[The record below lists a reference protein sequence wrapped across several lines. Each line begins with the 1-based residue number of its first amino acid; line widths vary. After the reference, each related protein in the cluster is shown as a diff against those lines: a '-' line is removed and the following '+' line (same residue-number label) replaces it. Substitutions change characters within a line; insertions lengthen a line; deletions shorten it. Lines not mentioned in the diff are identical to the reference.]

1 MVSYI
6 FLLCNRT
13 KFYKMGP
20 LEWLWRKITYLK

>member
-1 MVSYI
+1 MSLIIYM
-6 FLLCNRT
+6 

>member
-1 MVSYI
+1 M
-6 FLLCNRT
+6 

>member
-1 MVSYI
+1 IILQIVA
-6 FLLCNRT
+6 CNIYM

>member
-1 MVSYI
+1 
-6 FLLCNRT
+6 

>member
-1 MVSYI
+1 MVA
-6 FLLCNRT
+6 CNIYM